1 MNRFLTS
8 RRSALRMRWFLVSGL
23 LGAALSAKS
32 QNTAPYRS
40 SSYGD
45 VGAIAFDPTHDDPR
59 FVLCDE
65 HHIAQSY
72 QVNPTYPLGTGVLQ
86 HRLRT
91 AFAAHPRC
99 RRATGIITVRFLI
112 NCTGAAGR
120 FRVYEVDNAYQP
132 TSFPPEIARYLLLAV
147 QGLGRWQP
155 GTYQHH
161 MYDSYKFLSFRLQ
174 AGQLLTIF
182 P

>member
-1 MNRFLTS
+1 MVSGTRL
-8 RRSALRMRWFLVSGL
+8 LLLSGL
-23 LGAALSAKS
+23 LGVPLLGKS

-40 SSYGD
+40 SGYGD
-45 VGAIAFDPTHDDPR
+45 VGAIAFDPTQDDPR

-72 QVNPTYPLGTGVLQ
+72 QVNPTYPAGTGALH

-91 AFAAHPRC
+91 AFAAYPRC
-99 RRATGIITVRFLI
+99 RRATGIVTVRFLI
-112 NCTGAAGR
+112 NCTGEMGR
-120 FRVYEVDNAYQP
+120 FRVYEVDTAYRP
-132 TSFPPEIARYLLLAV
+132 TTLPPEIARYLLRAV
-147 QGLGRWQP
+147 RSLGRWQP

-161 MYDSYKFLSFRLQ
+161 PYDSYKFLSFRLQ
-174 AGQLLTIF
+174 AGQLVTIF